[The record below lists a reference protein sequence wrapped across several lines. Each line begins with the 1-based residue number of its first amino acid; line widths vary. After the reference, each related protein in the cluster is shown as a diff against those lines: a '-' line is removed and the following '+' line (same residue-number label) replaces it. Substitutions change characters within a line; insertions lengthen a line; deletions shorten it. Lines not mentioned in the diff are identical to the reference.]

1 MSQRPDH
8 NHNETALDSLP
19 ALSNSRP
26 PPVQLLGSTSGRT
39 VRAGRITDASDRSG
53 WGTPGT
59 ARWSG
64 SEPAARRALGTGDG
78 GDPRR
83 FVEHNGG
90 ATGVLN
96 VPTKVRI
103 FLCRSAIDMRK
114 GFDGLHGVVLEVLRQ
129 DPLSGDLFVFLNKR
143 RDRVKLLIWEG
154 DGLLIVYKRLQ
165 RGTFA
170 PPAGDGDSITLSSA
184 QLALLLGGIDLQ
196 QTRQRARYQRAGGV
210 ATRS

>member
-1 MSQRPDH
+1 
-8 NHNETALDSLP
+8 
-19 ALSNSRP
+19 
-26 PPVQLLGSTSGRT
+26 
-39 VRAGRITDASDRSG
+39 
-53 WGTPGT
+53 
-59 ARWSG
+59 
-64 SEPAARRALGTGDG
+64 
-78 GDPRR
+78 
-83 FVEHNGG
+83 
-90 ATGVLN
+90 VLN

-154 DGLLIVYKRLQ
+154 DGMLIVYKRLE

-170 PPAGDGDSITLSSA
+170 QPAGSDDSIRLSSA

-196 QTRQRARYQRAGGV
+196 QTRARARYHRAG
-210 ATRS
+210 